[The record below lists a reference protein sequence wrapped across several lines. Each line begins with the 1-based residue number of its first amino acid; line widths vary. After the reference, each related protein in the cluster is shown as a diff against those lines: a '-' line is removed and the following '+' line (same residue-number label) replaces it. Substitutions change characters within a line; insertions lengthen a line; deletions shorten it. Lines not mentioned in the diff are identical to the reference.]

1 MLEMDDGSVD
11 RHIVQDVSK
20 GPSDA
25 AWRWTG
31 QNPVVKLEILG
42 ASGFK
47 YHADFTLADV
57 TFRETGPVSITFF
70 VNGHE
75 LGTVRYDTSGSKVF
89 EAPVPPSWL
98 HPGAENTLSALI
110 DKVYISKQDGAK
122 LGFILSRIGLV
133 H

>member
-31 QNPVVKLEILG
+31 QNPVVKLE
-42 ASGFK
+42 
-47 YHADFTLADV
+47 